1 MENLIK
7 ELEKVAESNDK
18 MADEFSESNSFIA
31 SVNAKGFASGLR
43 FAINLLKLQIA
54 LTGEKKWKT

>member
-18 MADEFSESNSFIA
+18 MADDFSKDNSFIA

-54 LTGEKKWKT
+54 LTGDKK